1 MAFLC
6 VVLFCSLFLGM
17 GFWQWRRQKARKK
30 GCTAQVRGRVTEIEK
45 REEMNDGYL
54 NVTYAPVF
62 AYTVNGYEF
71 HNVSGT
77 AYSHSRFK
85 PGDEVTVFY
94 NPLDPQFSYIS
105 GEDRL
110 GNLSCIFFAACGAFG
125 IILAIVLKI
134 NGMM

>member
-1 MAFLC
+1 MAFLSI
-6 VVLFCSLFLGM
+6 VFFCSLFLGIA
-17 GFWQWRRQKARKK
+17 FWQWRGQKARKK
-30 GCTAQVRGRVTEIEK
+30 VCTEQVRGRVTEIER

-77 AYSHSRFK
+77 AHSHSRFK

-94 NPLDPQFSYIS
+94 NPVDPLDSYVA
-105 GEDRL
+105 GENRA
-110 GNLSCIFFAACGAFG
+110 GNLSGIVFAAFGAFG
-125 IILAIVLKI
+125 IIVAIILKI